1 MKINKKAL
9 ELIENGLSSKT
20 VSKLNESQID
30 VLHKKLVEEQI
41 NVSKTDTA
49 TITKLKNEKKPFQ
62 VYEKELDEEEEVTVD
77 PNKETETQDANQV
90 GPSSDDGF
98 GGEDDG
104 MGMFESEADL
114 KPGQPNPW
122 AICHAQVGP
131 KKTRKFERCVQSVKK
146 QLEEGKNPL
155 SLFLENEISKLVE
168 KHIQPKMTKGE
179 LLKYLSEGDRKKD
192 DEKPPK
198 EKTKPKPQDDPWTET
213 EVEEPWREIDIIPI
227 TPKIEPRKRHP
238 FKNPF
243 PTLENDTKTAPVR
256 TKPDVKPRTR
266 PGHPMKNPHPGEKVS
281 PKAKV
286 DENNPAESPTIAPT
300 RTKPDVKP
308 RTRPSHPM
316 KNPNPGEKT
325 SPKAKKISPE
335 VAKDKVIDTIM
346 NILKK

>member
-20 VSKLNESQID
+20 VSKLTESQINI
-30 VLHKKLVEEQI
+30 LHKKLVNEQI

-49 TITKLKNEKKPFQ
+49 TISKLKSEKKPFQ

-77 PNKETETQDANQV
+77 PNKEVETQDPKQV

-98 GGEDDG
+98 GNEDDG

-146 QLEEGKNPL
+146 QLAEGKNPL
-155 SLFLENEISKLVE
+155 SLFLETEITKLVE
-168 KHIQPKMTKGE
+168 KHVPAKMTKGE
-179 LLKYLSEGDRKKD
+179 LLKYLSEGNKD
-192 DEKPPK
+192 DKPSK
-198 EKTKPKPQDDPWTET
+198 KNTEDAPYW
-213 EVEEPWREIDIIPI
+213 EEIDVMPR
-227 TPKIEPRKRHP
+227 TPKIEPKIKHP
-238 FKNPF
+238 FKNPY
-243 PTLENDTKTAPVR
+243 PKSDNGTKTAPVR
-256 TKPDVKPRTR
+256 TKPDVKPKTK
-266 PGHPMKNPHPGEKVS
+266 PGHPMKNPHPGEKID
-281 PKAKV
+281 PKAKTTV
-286 DENNPAESPTIAPT
+286 DEAQPETAPTIAPT
-300 RTKPDVKP
+300 RTKPDVRP
-308 RTRPSHPM
+308 RPSHPM
-316 KNPNPGEKT
+316 KNPHPGEKP